1 MNKSQIEQVLSRHQ
15 AWGIT
20 ALRIAVGIVFVY
32 HGSQKIFV
40 HGIGN
45 VAGNFEQMGL
55 PIPMVNAALAIAAEF
70 LCGLALLAGFQTRL
84 ASIPLAFVMVVAF
97 LTVHM
102 KNGFSMQNGGFEYV
116 FVLFLSCV
124 ALLFLGSGAASVD
137 QALQRRST

>member
-1 MNKSQIEQVLSRHQ
+1 MIKTQIEQALSRHQ

-20 ALRIAVGIVFVY
+20 ALRIAVGVVFVY
-32 HGSQKIFV
+32 HGSEKIFV
-40 HGIGN
+40 KGIGE
-45 VAGNFEQMGL
+45 VAGSFEQMGL
-55 PIPMVNAALAIAAEF
+55 PVPMVNAVLACAAEF

-102 KNGFSMQNGGFEYV
+102 KGGFSLANGGFEYV
-116 FVLFLSCV
+116 FVLFLACV

-137 QALQRRST
+137 QVLQRRST